1 MAKNS
6 DILLEKY
13 RLVKIQLDSKFLNNY
28 VQMELV
34 NKFELVKRKTSHNI
48 PKHSVLG
55 PALIKILLNL
65 DEDIDD
71 KHHICD

>member
-1 MAKNS
+1 
-6 DILLEKY
+6 
-13 RLVKIQLDSKFLNNY
+13 
-28 VQMELV
+28 MELV

-71 KHHICD
+71 KHHICDWQNEEMSNDKNVFYNVLE